1 MVFTLAY
8 ERNEIKYVRM
18 NEADSVFVNED
29 FLVEVPYVD
38 PSCWKILMSSP

>member
-18 NEADSVFVNED
+18 NEADSMFAKEGSP
-29 FLVEVPYVD
+29 VEVPYVE
-38 PSCWKILMSSP
+38 PSFWEVLMLSP